1 MQGIIDK
8 QKGFNR
14 LCSSPSST
22 IISPYCSQDSDN
34 HTTTHRSGIGWLL
47 TTLMM
52 TLCCQLDNHR
62 RQHLLPSNTRTQA
75 CLQMES
81 DVNNDKDF
89 GTLAAGSENEIDTSN
104 GDREHLLLTTVE
116 DAINQ
121 STPVIADI
129 CVRQPLSFFSHPK
142 PINLLLH
149 HHHLT
154 WQTVLQIWKHNTT
167 ALCTKSKGPS

>member
-1 MQGIIDK
+1 
-8 QKGFNR
+8 
-14 LCSSPSST
+14 
-22 IISPYCSQDSDN
+22 
-34 HTTTHRSGIGWLL
+34 
-47 TTLMM
+47 
-52 TLCCQLDNHR
+52 
-62 RQHLLPSNTRTQA
+62 
-75 CLQMES
+75 MES